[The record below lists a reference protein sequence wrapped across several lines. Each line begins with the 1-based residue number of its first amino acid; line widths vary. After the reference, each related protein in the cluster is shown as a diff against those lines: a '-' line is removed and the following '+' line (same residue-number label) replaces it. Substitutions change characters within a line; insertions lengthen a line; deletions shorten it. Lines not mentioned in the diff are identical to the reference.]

1 MANVLEFIE
10 GGESS
15 GSQAATEELM
25 KYEKKKKAKMFLNLL
40 QSKSFVKGNWA
51 TKE

>member
-1 MANVLEFIE
+1 MANLLEFIE

-15 GSQAATEELM
+15 GSQAATEELN
-25 KYEKKKKAKMFLNLL
+25 KYGKKKAKMFLNLL